1 MLSSD
6 FMNMPFSWGKKM
18 REIPVMISG
27 AGPVGLTF
35 SIMMSRFGIET
46 LLVEKRA
53 DISTLP
59 RARGVM
65 SRTVEI
71 WSQFGLYD
79 ELHSVSLPED
89 WCHRFIYFDTLSGEL
104 IGEMPSNCMAPGA
117 QAENTAYDF
126 KCTAQDKIDSMLFR
140 NASGYGEAQIR
151 FSTELIGYAQKENHV
166 VVTVRNTDG
175 SLEEIRTQWLI
186 AADGGRS
193 PLREMAGI
201 TSTGPTSLQH
211 YVNNHF
217 TADLSRWTKGKEGAL
232 IWLMA
237 ANKLGVFQPLDGKQR
252 WMCQIGFDPEKESA
266 ESWTPERVIRRMR
279 DMIGGPEA
287 ESINFDLHSTYT
299 YTIAASVA
307 DRLRDG
313 RLLLIGDAAHRIPPA
328 GGIGMNTGIQTAHN
342 LAWKL
347 AAVLKGYAPETLLD
361 TFDGER
367 REVAK
372 RACDYGRVN
381 VGHVSKIHQAQTRDA
396 QVEAVRG
403 SKQYGNWAGL
413 DLGVH
418 YEQDGAFVPD
428 DVPAPAVGH
437 PVIDYVPCAKP
448 GYRAPH
454 IWLRRGDERFSAIDL
469 FDRDFVLL
477 TGAKG
482 DAWRDAAQKLQ
493 QRPPL
498 RTYAI
503 ADTGNA
509 DLIPEGSF
517 TALYGIGED
526 GAVLV
531 RPDGHVAWRSQ
542 SAAPDPS
549 TILQHALDRTLCRAG
564 A

>member
-1 MLSSD
+1 
-6 FMNMPFSWGKKM
+6 M
-18 REIPVMISG
+18 REIPVVISG

-46 LLVEKRA
+46 LLVEKRSG
-53 DISTLP
+53 ISTLP

-79 ELHSVSLPED
+79 ELHRVSLPES
-89 WCHRFIYFDTLSGEL
+89 WCHRFNYFDTLSDEM
-104 IGEMPSNCMAPGA
+104 IGEMPSNCMAPDA
-117 QAENTAYDF
+117 QSDSTAYGF

-140 NASGYGEAQIR
+140 HAQRYREAQIQ
-151 FSTELIGYAQKENHV
+151 FSTELIDYAQNDDHV
-166 VVTVRNTDG
+166 VVTVRKPDG
-175 SLEEIRTQWLI
+175 SLEEVRAQWLI

-201 TSTGPTSLQH
+201 ASTGPTSLQH

-217 TADLSRWTKGKEGAL
+217 TADLSGWTQGKEAAL
-232 IWLMA
+232 IWTMGA
-237 ANKLGVFQPLDGKQR
+237 GKLGVFQPLDGKQR
-252 WMCQIGFDPEKESA
+252 WMCQIGFDPEKESV

-279 DMIGGPEA
+279 DMIGGPDA
-287 ESINFDLHSTYT
+287 ESVVFDLHSTYT
-299 YTIAASVA
+299 YTIAASIA

-328 GGIGMNTGIQTAHN
+328 GGLGMNTGVQTAHN

-347 AAVLKGYAPETLLD
+347 ASVIKGYAPDMLLD
-361 TFDGER
+361 TFDRER

-372 RACDYGRVN
+372 RACNYGIEN
-381 VGHVSKIHQAQTRDA
+381 LGHVGKIYRAQTRDA
-396 QVEAVRG
+396 QIEAVRG
-403 SKQYGNWAGL
+403 STQYGNWAGL

-418 YEQDGAFVPD
+418 YEQDGAFFPD
-428 DVPAPAVGH
+428 EAPAPAVVH

-454 IWLRRGDERFSAIDL
+454 IWLRRGSERVSATDL
-469 FDRDFVLL
+469 FDRDMVLL
-477 TGAKG
+477 TGAVG
-482 DAWRDAAQKLQ
+482 NAWREAAQRLQ
-493 QRPPL
+493 QYPPL

-503 ADTGNA
+503 ADTDNA
-509 DLIPEGSF
+509 DFMPEGSF
-517 TALYGIGED
+517 TDLYGIDED

-531 RPDGHVAWRSQ
+531 RPDGHIAYRSR
-542 SAAPDPS
+542 SAALDPS
-549 TILQHALDRTLCRAG
+549 TILQRALDRTLCRPG
-564 A
+564 T

>member
-1 MLSSD
+1 
-6 FMNMPFSWGKKM
+6 M
-18 REIPVMISG
+18 REIPVIICG

-53 DISTLP
+53 GISTLP

-79 ELHSVSLPED
+79 DLHSVSLPES
-89 WCHRFIYFDTLSGEL
+89 WCHRFNYFDTLSGDM
-104 IGEMPSNCMAPGA
+104 IGEMPSNCMAPDA
-117 QAENTAYDF
+117 QAENTAYGF

-140 NASGYGEAQIR
+140 HASGYREAQIQ
-151 FSTELIGYAQKENHV
+151 FSTELIAYAQNEDHV
-166 VVTVRNTDG
+166 VVTVRKPDG
-175 SLEEIRTQWLI
+175 SLEEIRARWLI

-211 YVNNHF
+211 YINNHF
-217 TADLSRWTKGKEGAL
+217 TADLSRWTEGKEAAL
-232 IWLMA
+232 IWTMG

-279 DMIGGPEA
+279 DMIGGEEA
-287 ESINFDLHSTYT
+287 ESVAFDLHSTYT
-299 YTIAASVA
+299 YAIAASVA

-347 AAVLKGYAPETLLD
+347 ASVLKGYAPDTLLD
-361 TFDGER
+361 TFDSER

-372 RACDYGRVN
+372 RACDYGKEN
-381 VGHVSKIHQAQTRDA
+381 LAHVGKIHRARTREA
-396 QVEAVRG
+396 QVEAVLA
-403 SKQYGNWAGL
+403 STQYGNWAGV

-428 DVPAPAVGH
+428 DEPAPAVAH
-437 PVIDYVPCAKP
+437 PVVDYVPCAKP

-454 IWLRRGDERFSAIDL
+454 IWLRRGNERLSATDL
-469 FDRDFVLL
+469 FDRDIVLL
-477 TGAKG
+477 TGGKG
-482 DAWRDAAQKLQ
+482 DVWREAAQRLQ
-493 QRPPL
+493 QCPPL
-498 RTYAI
+498 RTYTV

-509 DLIPEGSF
+509 DLTPEGSF
-517 TALYGIGED
+517 ADLYGIGED

-531 RPDGHVAWRSQ
+531 RPDGHVAWRSRGAV
-542 SAAPDPS
+542 SDPS
-549 TILQHALDRTLCRAG
+549 TILQKALDRTLCRA
-564 A
+564 AV